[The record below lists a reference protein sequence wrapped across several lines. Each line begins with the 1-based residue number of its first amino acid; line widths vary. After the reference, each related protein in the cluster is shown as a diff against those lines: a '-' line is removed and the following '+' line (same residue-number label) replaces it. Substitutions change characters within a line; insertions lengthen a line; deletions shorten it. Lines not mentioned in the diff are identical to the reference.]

1 MEWMKKWMDFI
12 FFGFFK
18 HPIVVNNAQDA
29 VSNFFLL
36 AKFHQKVKFK
46 IQNLKIK

>member
-18 HPIVVNNAQDA
+18 HPTVVNNAQDA
-29 VSNFFLL
+29 VSNFFYWLNFT
-36 AKFHQKVKFK
+36 KK
-46 IQNLKIK
+46 